1 MESQFSL
8 RKKIHF
14 LNIADGEVGR
24 EEGFTFA
31 AGNSMKPARFPA
43 GFSGTQQEILPIWDP
58 GLRTWPPPD
67 LVTAGFGG
75 RQQEADS
82 GGRCLRAVP
91 RQNVARDVVPS
102 CTASKC
108 GAGRG
113 PKLSRAKM
121 WRDSCHKVRRCFV
134 YYPGKFYFCENS

>member
-14 LNIADGEVGR
+14 LNIADGEVAR
-24 EEGFTFA
+24 EEGFAFA

-43 GFSGTQQEILPIWDP
+43 GF
-58 GLRTWPPPD
+58 
-67 LVTAGFGG
+67 GG
-75 RQQEADS
+75 KQQEADS
-82 GGRCLRAVP
+82 GGTCLRAVP

-134 YYPGKFYFCENS
+134 YSPGKCDFCENS